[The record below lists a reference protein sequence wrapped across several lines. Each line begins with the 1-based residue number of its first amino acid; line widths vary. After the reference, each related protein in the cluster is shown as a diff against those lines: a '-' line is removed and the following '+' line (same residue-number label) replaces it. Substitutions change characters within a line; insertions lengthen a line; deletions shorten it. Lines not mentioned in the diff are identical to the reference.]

1 LAAFIRKKMKAAFF
15 SFFQKAKPMDIA
27 CTGWIFI
34 RFCHSAK
41 RKKKRHPLR
50 DGTAVFIIKK
60 A

>member
-41 RKKKRHPLR
+41 RKKSATPYGMAPQYLL
-50 DGTAVFIIKK
+50 
-60 A
+60 